1 MDEPTAGLP
10 DDQTRRVMDLMQR
23 KAAEEDVSIVI
34 VEHDLG
40 LIWEVCEY
48 VHFMADGEIR
58 VQGTPDEIR
67 ASRVVAE
74 KYLGSS
80 DA

>member
-1 MDEPTAGLP
+1 
-10 DDQTRRVMDLMQR
+10 MDLMIR
-23 KAAEEDVSIVI
+23 KARDEDVAIVI

-40 LIWEVCEY
+40 LIWEVCEF
-48 VHFMADGEIR
+48 VHFMADGEIV
-58 VQGTPDEIR
+58 VQGTPAEIR
-67 ASRVVAE
+67 RNRTVAE